1 MDLNQPHGERTMS
14 RYIGVDLHSNSLTAC
29 YLEEGQESRFKTY
42 QLIVGGLRCFKQSLQ
57 PEDEL
62 AVESTGNT
70 EFFVSAVE
78 DSVSRVVIV
87 NPKQF
92 KVIASSV
99 SKTDKKDAKTLAYF
113 LSKDML
119 LESRRKPKE
128 YQQVG
133 SLSQTRDKFVKSRTY
148 FINKVHGILN
158 NSGIKLKKESLN
170 TEKGLKQVLTH
181 ELDEISQ
188 FEIEELI
195 TQIKGLNE
203 SIKRLDKKL
212 EQAGSQLKGH
222 KNLVS
227 IKGIGKKSAAILLSV
242 IGDINDFADESKLF
256 AYFGI
261 VPKVSN
267 SNETERRG
275 RITKRGTKLD
285 RTTLVQCTLVAI
297 RYSEYLR
304 RFYDRIKAR
313 KGGGKAII
321 ATSKKLLGIIYQTL
335 KNDWIFKD
343 FGNFVLAK

>member
-1 MDLNQPHGERTMS
+1 MK
-14 RYIGVDLHSNSLTAC
+14 RYVGVDLHTNSITAC
-29 YLEEGQESRFKTY
+29 YLESDKEPRFKTY
-42 QLIVGGLRCFKQSLQ
+42 QLTAGGLRCFKQSLDS
-57 PEDEL
+57 EDEL

-78 DSVSRVVIV
+78 DCVSRVVIV

-119 LESRRKPKE
+119 PESRRKSKE
-128 YQQVG
+128 HQQVG

-148 FINKVHGILN
+148 FMNKVHGILN
-158 NSGIKLKKESLN
+158 SQGIKLKKESLN
-170 TEKGLKQVLTH
+170 TGKGLKAVLGY
-181 ELDEISQ
+181 ELDEVSQ
-188 FEIEELI
+188 FEVEELVN
-195 TQIKGLNE
+195 QIKGLNE

-212 EQAGSQLKGH
+212 VEVGGKLKGH

-227 IKGIGKKSAAILLSV
+227 IKGIGDRSAAILLSV
-242 IGDINDFADESKLF
+242 IGDVNDFADESKLF

-267 SNETERRG
+267 SNATERSG
-275 RITKRGTKLD
+275 RITKRGTKLG
-285 RTTLVQCTLVAI
+285 RTTLVQCTLIAI
-297 RYSEYLR
+297 RYSAYLR
-304 RFYDRIKAR
+304 RFYDRIKGR
-313 KGGGKAII
+313 KGSGKAII
-321 ATSKKLLGIIYQTL
+321 ATAKKLLGIIYNTL

-343 FGNFVLAK
+343 FGNFVLSE